1 VVEKVEAVTGGVDG
15 MRIAVW
21 GLTFKAD
28 TGDLRGSPALEVV
41 RRLLAAGAL
50 IAAFDPAAGEEAGSL
65 LGAGEIDI
73 REVTI
78 PDSEVVLVG
87 ERAVATAPAPAP
99 LRVPPDRFFATR
111 DAYEACRD
119 AAVLVVL
126 TEWDEFRWLDFE
138 RVRKLMSVPSVVDA
152 RNILDPAALRRIGFS
167 YQGIGR

>member
-15 MRIAVW
+15 VRIAVW

-28 TGDLRGSPALEVV
+28 TDDLRGSPALEVV
-41 RRLLAAGAL
+41 RQLLAGGAL
-50 IAAFDPAAGEEAGSL
+50 VAAFDPASAEEAGSVL
-65 LGAGEIDI
+65 SGG
-73 REVTI
+73 EVTI
-78 PDSEVVLVG
+78 PESEVVLVG
-87 ERAVATAPAPAP
+87 DRTVGAAPAAAP

-126 TEWDEFRWLDFE
+126 TEWDEFRWLDFD
-138 RVRKLMSVPSVVDA
+138 RVRRLMAVPAVVDA